1 MPIILSINTKRV
13 LLTKEME
20 FEKNHKVVIPTERS
34 DEGSKTMRKRDSS
47 HKVRNDKGD
56 GI

>member
-1 MPIILSINTKRV
+1 M
-13 LLTKEME
+13 TKETE
-20 FEKNHKVVIPTERS
+20 FGKNHKVVIPTERS